1 MKIALLLPTRNRL
14 NKFLTFLTSVLA
26 TTKNITN
33 VSIILGVDEDDPAF
47 EKYKRIANNLEFI
60 EFNG

>member
-47 EKYKRIANNLEFI
+47 EI
-60 EFNG
+60 